1 MALTIAIP
9 DAASWLLH
17 PGMSMIQSA
26 GHTRVCRIQELS
38 EKKIKRSCYAQGDHV
53 GDYQM
58 LFDHDMDEHSRHDID
73 PTCRYNAIESVK
85 KMRMT
90 LNLKR
95 LRFMR
100 QIIIMRLKLM
110 EKSQQRVIHY
120 YHY

>member
-1 MALTIAIP
+1 
-9 DAASWLLH
+9 
-17 PGMSMIQSA
+17 MIQSA

-85 KMRMT
+85 KNEDDVKPEKT
-90 LNLKR
+90 TIHASNNNNAAEVNG
-95 LRFMR
+95 
-100 QIIIMRLKLM
+100 
-110 EKSQQRVIHY
+110 EKSAESHPLLPVLNSSYCSAHTVEFK
-120 YHY
+120 